1 MNRISE
7 KTGKDDRK
15 FELVE
20 EEGEML
26 RDLNTYIPKLMN
38 YLWEN
43 PKIVAQIIQKAEIK
57 DVEDHLAPL
66 FSNNFY
72 ENILSSS
79 YIEYN
84 LMYLLTI
91 LLDGEIKNLDNINQ
105 FDKFLEKE
113 SQCGYLL
120 GELRK
125 KKIFNPFLKILLKT
139 V

>member
-1 MNRISE
+1 MNWIAE
-7 KTGKDDRK
+7 KTEKDDRK

-38 YLWEN
+38 YLWEK
-43 PKIVAQIIQKAEIK
+43 PKIVAQIIQKTDTK
-57 DVEDHLAPL
+57 DVEEYLAPL

-91 LLDGEIKNLDNINQ
+91 LLDGEIKNFDNVNQ
-105 FDKFLEKE
+105 FDKFLEE

-125 KKIFNPFLKILLKT
+125 KMIFNPFLKILFKM